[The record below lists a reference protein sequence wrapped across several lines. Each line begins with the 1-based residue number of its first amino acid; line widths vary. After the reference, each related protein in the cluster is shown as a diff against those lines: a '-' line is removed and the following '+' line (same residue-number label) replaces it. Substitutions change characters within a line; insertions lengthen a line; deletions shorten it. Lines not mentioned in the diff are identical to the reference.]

1 MRAYFTQLFINGVN
15 KAKYK
20 GNIVFMLRKDSKG
33 ILEGIEE
40 LNN

>member
-20 GNIVFMLRKDSKG
+20 GNIVFMLGKDGKG
-33 ILEGIEE
+33 ILDASERT
-40 LNN
+40 L